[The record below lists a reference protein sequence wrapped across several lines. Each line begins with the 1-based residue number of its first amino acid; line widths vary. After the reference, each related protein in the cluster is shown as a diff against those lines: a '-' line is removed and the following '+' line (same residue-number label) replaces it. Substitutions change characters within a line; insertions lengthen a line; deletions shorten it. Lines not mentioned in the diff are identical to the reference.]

1 MAVAAQAV
9 TAQAATSR
17 QPRLRIM
24 VLGLRGVID
33 VQGGIETHARRLY
46 PLLAR
51 LRCDIEIVQRS
62 PYFPRERRRTTWR
75 GLKLTYLWSP
85 RTRIVETAVHTL
97 LGVLYAAVKRP
108 DVLHLHAVG
117 PGLLAPVAR
126 LFGLR
131 VVVTHHGADYE
142 REKWGPF
149 AKALLR
155 AGERLGIGFAH
166 RPIVVSPV
174 LKEAVQARYGIG
186 ATLIS
191 NGVPPATQASK
202 RILRLFG
209 LTPRRYVLCV
219 ARLDPGKR
227 QHELIAAF
235 QAARPPGWKLA
246 IVGERVRGDRYGEK
260 LAALAAQDP
269 TIVLTG
275 YQSGVALH
283 WLYSHAG
290 LFVLPSAGE
299 GHPIALLEAAVY
311 EIPLLA
317 SAIPANLALPLPR
330 DGYFPVGD
338 THALA
343 EKIKAMTRDSATP
356 PDERRALHAA
366 VRENYSWRKAAEL
379 TSRVYRK
386 VARGRWQHV

>member
-1 MAVAAQAV
+1 M
-9 TAQAATSR
+9 
-17 QPRLRIM
+17 
-24 VLGLRGVID
+24 
-33 VQGGIETHARRLY
+33 
-46 PLLAR
+46 PLA
-51 LRCDIEIVQRS
+51 I
-62 PYFPRERRRTTWR
+62 
-75 GLKLTYLWSP
+75 
-85 RTRIVETAVHTL
+85 
-97 LGVLYAAVKRP
+97 AAVV
-108 DVLHLHAVG
+108 D
-117 PGLLAPVAR
+117 
-126 LFGLR
+126 
-131 VVVTHHGADYE
+131 E
-142 REKWGPF
+142 
-149 AKALLR
+149 
-155 AGERLGIGFAH
+155 I
-166 RPIVVSPV
+166 
-174 LKEAVQARYGIG
+174 
-186 ATLIS
+186 LIS
-191 NGVPPATQASK
+191 HGDNVAK
-202 RILRLFG
+202 
-209 LTPRRYVLCV
+209 PRHRS
-219 ARLDPGKR
+219 
-227 QHELIAAF
+227 
-235 QAARPPGWKLA
+235 
-246 IVGERVRGDRYGEK
+246 
-260 LAALAAQDP
+260 
-269 TIVLTG
+269 LTG